1 MVEARGVE
9 PLSPAMSIQVTTCV
23 SGREDSGFS
32 AGPARYFH
40 PSDHEIEFTPPARS
54 LRRKGQPTVVAPG
67 LSRHPAGDVVVN

>member
-40 PSDHEIEFTPPARS
+40 PSDHEIEFTRRRGHSAGQASLLSSPPA
-54 LRRKGQPTVVAPG
+54 L
-67 LSRHPAGDVVVN
+67 AGV